1 MANKLYKPLLIDSVK
16 AVADLPKQRFI
27 DFNGNICTEGIK
39 AFGVS
44 EVEIEKG
51 QYAPVGVLGIFLIE
65 SEGNIAIGDA
75 VTSNKN
81 GKAIVAAESQAVNG
95 YSLDT
100 ASTGEV
106 IRIVRG
112 I

>member
-1 MANKLYKPLLIDSVK
+1 MANKLYKPLLIDSIK
-16 AVADLPKQRFI
+16 AVSDLPKQRFI
-27 DFNGNICTEGIK
+27 DFNGNICAEGIK
-39 AFGVS
+39 ALGVS
-44 EVEIEKG
+44 DVEIESG
-51 QYAPVGVLGIFLIE
+51 QYAPIGIHGIFLIE

-75 VTSNKN
+75 VTSNKD
-81 GKAIVAAESQAVNG
+81 GKAIVATESQAVNG